1 MNSLGEKISFLLFVL
16 TVMNISSSPHPV
28 ILVLCYFI
36 HETGHIFFAKLMG
49 AEVSSLKASLC
60 HLSIRY
66 DCSRISHIRE
76 CAVVSGGILFN
87 LIFALLFSLPV
98 MEKNDSISFFVIC
111 NLSLALMNLYPVSI
125 LDGGNA
131 LRCIL
136 NHFCSEEKS
145 VKIMKV
151 ISFVFVFIL
160 WLVAVYLQ
168 LIFSADVSLFF
179 ISVLLLM
186 ELCFSV

>member
-1 MNSLGEKISFLLFVL
+1 MDSFGEKISFILFVL
-16 TVMNISSSPHPV
+16 TVMNVSSSPHPV

-36 HETGHIFFAKLMG
+36 HEAGHLFFAKLMR
-49 AEVSSLKASLC
+49 AEVSNLRASLC
-60 HLSIRY
+60 RLSIRY

-76 CAVVSGGILFN
+76 CAVVGGGILFN

-98 MEKNDSISFFVIC
+98 VEKNDAVSFFVIC
-111 NLSLALMNLYPVSI
+111 NISLALMNLYPVSI

-131 LRCIL
+131 LRCLL

-151 ISFVFVFIL
+151 ISFIFAFIL
-160 WLVAVYLQ
+160 WLITVYLQ

-186 ELCFSV
+186 ELCFSM

>member
-1 MNSLGEKISFLLFVL
+1 MDSFGEKISFILFVL
-16 TVMNISSSPHPV
+16 TVMNVSSSPHPV

-36 HETGHIFFAKLMG
+36 HEAGHLFFAKLMR
-49 AEVSSLKASLC
+49 AEVSNLRASLC
-60 HLSIRY
+60 RLSIRY

-76 CAVVSGGILFN
+76 CAVVGGGILFN

-98 MEKNDSISFFVIC
+98 VEKNDAVSFFVIC
-111 NLSLALMNLYPVSI
+111 NISLALMNLYPVSI

-131 LRCIL
+131 LRCLL
-136 NHFCSEEKS
+136 NHFFSEEKS

-151 ISFVFVFIL
+151 ISFIFAFIL
-160 WLVAVYLQ
+160 WLITVYLQ

-186 ELCFSV
+186 ELCFSM